1 MADPLAT
8 LTFGAA
14 EIVPRDGLRAKLEL
28 GRPLRVKLGIDPNR
42 PDLHLGHSV
51 VLRTLRR
58 FQDLGHTAV
67 LIIGDFT
74 GRVGDPSGRSETRTL
89 LSAEEMEANAR
100 SYFDQ
105 AGHVLDLA
113 TAEVRHNAEWLG
125 AMDMEEL
132 VRLASAA
139 TVAQML
145 DRDDFRSRYQ
155 GGQPISIVEFLYPLF
170 QAMDSVQVRADVEIG
185 GTDQTFNLLLGRE
198 IQRAYGQEPQVVLTT
213 PLLEGTD
220 GVRKMSKS
228 FDNYV
233 GLAETADDMFGKV
246 MRVPDELVVRY
257 LRLTTGVDA
266 AEADR
271 VEAGLADGGLVA
283 VEQKRRLAREIVD
296 LYHGAG
302 AGSAAEERFDRV
314 HRDRELP
321 HEVAEAPIPVEAVE
335 EGRIWLPRLLVALGR
350 ATSNGEARRL
360 IEQGG
365 VRLDG
370 ELVVDPGREFDPGD
384 LRGRVLQVGRR
395 WFGRLA

>member
-1 MADPLAT
+1 M
-8 LTFGAA
+8 
-14 EIVPRDGLRAKLEL
+14 
-28 GRPLRVKLGIDPNR
+28 KLGIDPNR

-51 VLRTLRR
+51 VLRTLRQ

-145 DRDDFRSRYQ
+145 DRDDFRTRYR

-170 QAMDSVQVRADVEIG
+170 QAMDSVQVQADVEIG

-233 GLAETADDMFGKV
+233 GLTEPADDMFGKV
-246 MRVPDELVVRY
+246 MRVPDELVARY
-257 LRLTTGVDA
+257 LRLTTGVDP

-321 HEVAEAPIPVEAVE
+321 QEVPEAPIPAAAVE

-370 ELVVDPGREFDPGD
+370 EVVADPGREFDPGE

>member
-8 LTFGAA
+8 LTSGAA

-145 DRDDFRSRYQ
+145 DRDDFRSRYR

-233 GLAETADDMFGKV
+233 GLTEPADDMFGKV
-246 MRVPDELVVRY
+246 MRVPDELVGRY
-257 LRLTTGVDA
+257 LRLTTGVDP

-302 AGSAAEERFDRV
+302 SGSAAEERFDRV

-321 HEVAEAPIPVEAVE
+321 QEVTEAPIPAAAVE

-370 ELVVDPGREFDPGD
+370 EVVADPGREYDPGD

>member
-1 MADPLAT
+1 MAEPLAI
-8 LTFGAA
+8 LTSGTS
-14 EIVPRDGLRAKLEL
+14 EVVPRDGLEAKLAL

-42 PDLHLGHSV
+42 PDLHLGHTV
-51 VLRTLRR
+51 VLRKLRQ

-74 GRVGDPSGRSETRTL
+74 GRVGDPSGRSDTRTL

-100 SYFDQ
+100 SYFEQ

-113 TAEVRHNAEWLG
+113 SAEVRHNAEWLG
-125 AMDMEEL
+125 VMDMEQL
-132 VRLASAA
+132 IRLASSA

-145 DRDDFRSRYQ
+145 DRDDFRTRYR

-170 QAMDSVQVRADVEIG
+170 QAMDSVQVRADIELG
-185 GTDQTFNLLLGRE
+185 GTDQTFNLLMGRE

-233 GLAETADDMFGKV
+233 GLTEPAGEMFGKL
-246 MRVPDELVVRY
+246 MRVPDELIGRY
-257 LRLTTGVDA
+257 LRLTAELTAAEVDA
-266 AEADR
+266 I
-271 VEAGLADGGLVA
+271 EAGLADGSLPA
-283 VEQKRRLAREIVD
+283 VEGKRRLAREIVE

-302 AGSAAEERFDRV
+302 QGAAAEERFDRV

-321 HEVAEAPIPVEAVE
+321 RDVPEIAIPTEVLD
-335 EGRIWLPRLLVALGR
+335 GGTIWLPRLLVALGR
-350 ATSNGEARRL
+350 AASNGEARRL
-360 IEQGG
+360 LEQGG

-370 ELVVDPGREFDPGD
+370 EVLDDPSRELAPAE
-384 LRGRVLQVGRR
+384 LRGKVLQVGRR
-395 WFGRLA
+395 WFTRLA

>member
-8 LTFGAA
+8 LTSGAA

-28 GRPLRVKLGIDPNR
+28 RRPLRVKLGIDPNR

-100 SYFDQ
+100 SYFEQ

-113 TAEVRHNAEWLG
+113 TAEVRHNAEWLA

-132 VRLASAA
+132 VRLASSA

-145 DRDDFRSRYQ
+145 DRDDFRTRYQ

-198 IQRAYGQEPQVVLTT
+198 IQRSYGQEPQVVLTT

-233 GLAETADDMFGKV
+233 GLTEPADEMFGKL
-246 MRVPDELVVRY
+246 MRVPDQLVARY
-257 LRLTTGVDA
+257 LRLTTGLDPDEVDPI
-266 AEADR
+266 
-271 VEAGLADGGLVA
+271 EAGLADGTLA
-283 VEQKRRLAREIVD
+283 PLEQKRRLAREVVD
-296 LYHGAG
+296 LYRGAG
-302 AGSAAEERFDRV
+302 EGAAAQERFDRV

-321 HEVAEAPIPVEAVE
+321 QEVPETPIPAEAVE
-335 EGRIWLPRLLVALGR
+335 GGRVWLPRLLVALGR
-350 ATSNGEARRL
+350 AASNGEARRL
-360 IEQGG
+360 IDQGG

-370 ELVVDPGREFDPGD
+370 EVVDDPARDFDPGD
-384 LRGRVLQVGRR
+384 LHGRVLQVGRR